1 MDKLNIIYVDDQ
13 REVLSTLSKDL
24 EVFEKY
30 FNVEECESADEAF
43 ELINELDSKGDF
55 ISVIISDHIMPGKSG
70 VEFLTTINNDS
81 RFKLTKKMLLTGQAT
96 HQDTITAINQAN
108 IEKYIEKPWKSE
120 ELVESVKIL
129 ITRFIM
135 NAGIGYEKYTPIL
148 HQPTL
153 LNILQSRM

>member
-24 EVFEKY
+24 EIFEKY
-30 FNVEECESADEAF
+30 FNVEECESADEAI
-43 ELINELDSKGDF
+43 ELINDLDAKGDF
-55 ISVIISDHIMPGKSG
+55 ISVIISDHIMPGKNG
-70 VEFLTTINNDS
+70 VEFLTTINRDS

-120 ELVESVKIL
+120 YLIESVKVL
-129 ITRFIM
+129 ITQYIL
-135 NAGIGYEKYTPIL
+135 NAGIDYQKYLPIL
-148 HQPTL
+148 HQATL
-153 LNILQSRM
+153 LSILQDKM